1 MTKGK
6 YPQIPL
12 KIITQ
17 RMWKMRGEDG
27 IYLKNNRRRRQI
39 ITEKGLR
46 RMEEDADDAV
56 EWRRRVGRRK
66 WEKIRRS

>member
-1 MTKGK
+1 
-6 YPQIPL
+6 
-12 KIITQ
+12 
-17 RMWKMRGEDG
+17 MWKMRGEDG

-56 EWRRRVGRRK
+56 E
-66 WEKIRRS
+66 